1 MKKLLTL
8 LIFLISIHVF
18 ADTYYVA
25 PSDATPAGNDA
36 NAGTI
41 AAPWLTWT
49 KVYAEV
55 SAGDT
60 VYFRGGTYVISD
72 SGYGLVSVVD
82 DNDNKTTTELAH
94 VHETKGTAEKF
105 IQEKTKYID
114 QAEKVLKDAKE
125 KMDKLRIKV
134 IGEPKHEYLSERIK
148 RGNK

>member
-1 MKKLLTL
+1 MNIGYKVYVTDAKTKKVFKAT
-8 LIFLISIHVF
+8 ISGIHV
-18 ADTYYVA
+18 
-25 PSDATPAGNDA
+25 
-36 NAGTI
+36 
-41 AAPWLTWT
+41 
-49 KVYAEV
+49 
-55 SAGDT
+55 
-60 VYFRGGTYVISD
+60 SD